1 MPKPLVGWLYEL
13 QEGGNR
19 RRSRRGNTDSSDN
32 ITLKRDSDQLEIKPG
47 DAILARDRHSQST
60 EVALVNEI
68 RLGLGVKIIDISVSW
83 FLKASEVE
91 KSPNSNELF
100 LTAAQG
106 EIDEQDIIERVEV
119 LSRNDYEK
127 LTDKSN
133 AYVSYR
139 GYDSVNEST
148 TSSEFDYYKLH
159 ETLRLDRQTFIKMV
173 KDLTAEPREK
183 TPASETPKKRR
194 SPVKLK
200 EESKSKIDLG
210 PESVVENLEGQQPRV
225 NGHEKK
231 DEEAD
236 NDHIQ
241 SDNEDKFEEPEASDK
256 DDDFK
261 IEGQLEES
269 TDAEAEDSDS
279 EESFNEDAS
288 PSRSGRKR
296 NKKQI
301 TKSPTKSP
309 RKLPQKDK
317 KLKMMAD
324 VLSPLNKSFKIKP
337 IIAGPTLSSLSPKKK
352 GVVDLG
358 QVSNT
363 SKAFKEL
370 KAKLHTSAKL
380 HSLPGREEESFQ
392 LLDKIS
398 TAIET
403 GTGSCVYVSG
413 TPGLGKTAT
422 IRVVI
427 SQLQE
432 LVEYGDFKDFDFLEI
447 NGLKLLSPNV
457 AYETLWTKVSGYKV
471 SASNAAILLEQHFST
486 PDPQRKPLVVLMDEL
501 DQIVTKNQNV
511 MYNFF
516 NWPTYEHSKLVV
528 IAVANTMD
536 LPERVLSNKISSR
549 LGLNRIQF
557 IGYSFAQLGDIIKHR
572 LEMITKSN
580 RRKVVLEPD
589 AVGFALRKVASVS
602 GDARRALTI
611 CRRAVEIAEK
621 EYLDNT
627 DINETEKDEEEQTF
641 HVKIT
646 HISKAIFEL
655 VNSPTAQFLLSLLF
669 ASKLLL
675 QAVLLRKRRSGLAEN
690 SLGDVIDEM
699 KNSLTM
705 MSTKQGSQ
713 ALRGLDL
720 KTTLMDLLYGSG
732 LFDAKGKVNIR
743 VLKFKQIVNE
753 LVENGILLQQ
763 NVAGERYRMI
773 QLNVGEEE
781 VSEILTR
788 DEILGK

>member
-13 QEGGNR
+13 HEGGNR
-19 RRSRRGNTDSSDN
+19 RRSRRGNIDSSDN

-200 EESKSKIDLG
+200 EESKSKIDL
-210 PESVVENLEGQQPRV
+210 PESVVENLEGQQPRE

-301 TKSPTKSP
+301 TKSHTKSP

>member
-1 MPKPLVGWLYEL
+1 
-13 QEGGNR
+13 
-19 RRSRRGNTDSSDN
+19 
-32 ITLKRDSDQLEIKPG
+32 
-47 DAILARDRHSQST
+47 
-60 EVALVNEI
+60 
-68 RLGLGVKIIDISVSW
+68 
-83 FLKASEVE
+83 
-91 KSPNSNELF
+91 
-100 LTAAQG
+100 
-106 EIDEQDIIERVEV
+106 
-119 LSRNDYEK
+119 
-127 LTDKSN
+127 
-133 AYVSYR
+133 
-139 GYDSVNEST
+139 
-148 TSSEFDYYKLH
+148 
-159 ETLRLDRQTFIKMV
+159 
-173 KDLTAEPREK
+173 
-183 TPASETPKKRR
+183 
-194 SPVKLK
+194 
-200 EESKSKIDLG
+200 
-210 PESVVENLEGQQPRV
+210 
-225 NGHEKK
+225 
-231 DEEAD
+231 
-236 NDHIQ
+236 
-241 SDNEDKFEEPEASDK
+241 
-256 DDDFK
+256 
-261 IEGQLEES
+261 
-269 TDAEAEDSDS
+269 
-279 EESFNEDAS
+279 
-288 PSRSGRKR
+288 
-296 NKKQI
+296 
-301 TKSPTKSP
+301 
-309 RKLPQKDK
+309 
-317 KLKMMAD
+317 
-324 VLSPLNKSFKIKP
+324 
-337 IIAGPTLSSLSPKKK
+337 
-352 GVVDLG
+352 
-358 QVSNT
+358 
-363 SKAFKEL
+363 
-370 KAKLHTSAKL
+370 
-380 HSLPGREEESFQ
+380 
-392 LLDKIS
+392 
-398 TAIET
+398 
-403 GTGSCVYVSG
+403 
-413 TPGLGKTAT
+413 
-422 IRVVI
+422 
-427 SQLQE
+427 
-432 LVEYGDFKDFDFLEI
+432 
-447 NGLKLLSPNV
+447 
-457 AYETLWTKVSGYKV
+457 
-471 SASNAAILLEQHFST
+471 
-486 PDPQRKPLVVLMDEL
+486 MDEL

-621 EYLDNT
+621 EYLNNT